1 VSSLD
6 YQAKKAYQVGMRWLT
21 GAFILASVSLGG
33 VWGYDWIKN
42 RPLTPTSAE
51 LVEVELDNVENKI
64 SAGGT
69 VELGG
74 QRTIKSPEEG
84 AVDRVLIKQGDRI
97 SSGQELIILRNPQR
111 ETILNKKQLEIQR
124 QEIIVERN
132 REKIEEAQQKLKT
145 AQVDYEQDLEDY
157 QQELASKQAI
167 QNLEID
173 KIQAQINRN
182 RQKLEEAKANLE
194 AAEAELENSEKLLER
209 GFIAQQET
217 DRQKQ
222 TVRESQASLRDAELE
237 LKNSK
242 IELETAQVRELEIQA
257 SVDSSPIFEA
267 EINLQEAQSVLKQ
280 SQSELERLKI
290 EYQEETLTLEN
301 NIVTAPI
308 DGVILNINVKPGDG
322 VNRSDELMT
331 LGDPNQELI
340 QLQLSTL
347 DAAQVKPN
355 QLARI
360 SVIGPNT
367 EVFTGRVQS
376 IGLQAR
382 SSANNNNSESS
393 GQATVPATIQLD
405 QPTKTLIP
413 GSAVSVEI
421 VLEERNNVVVLNTEL
436 IQRDGQSPYVWII
449 DSNNTAQKQPITLG
463 LEGLIQIEV
472 TSGLEAGDRVISP
485 SPDTPLEP
493 GIPITEASSTPTE
506 SNPQSSPR
514 RNRRRR

>member
-1 VSSLD
+1 MSSLD

-97 SSGQELIILRNPQR
+97 SSGQELMILRNPQR
-111 ETILNKKQLEIQR
+111 ETILNKKQLEIQK
-124 QEIIVERN
+124 QEILVERH
-132 REKIEEAQQKLKT
+132 REKIEEAEKKLRI
-145 AQVDYEQDLEDY
+145 AQADYEEDVEDY
-157 QQELASKQAI
+157 QEELASKQAI

-237 LKNSK
+237 LKNSQ
-242 IELETAQVRELEIQA
+242 IELETVQVREVEIQA

-267 EINLQEAQSVLKQ
+267 EINLQEAQSELKQ
-280 SQSELERLKI
+280 SQSDLERIKI

-347 DAAQVKPN
+347 DAAKVKPN
-355 QLARI
+355 QQARI

-367 EVFTGRVQS
+367 ETFTGRVQS

-382 SSANNNNSESS
+382 SAGNNNNSESS

-449 DSNNTAQKQPITLG
+449 DSNNTAQKQSITLG
-463 LEGLIQIEV
+463 LEGLIQVEV

-506 SNPQSSPR
+506 SNPESSPR

>member
-1 VSSLD
+1 
-6 YQAKKAYQVGMRWLT
+6 
-21 GAFILASVSLGG
+21 
-33 VWGYDWIKN
+33 
-42 RPLTPTSAE
+42 
-51 LVEVELDNVENKI
+51 
-64 SAGGT
+64 
-69 VELGG
+69 
-74 QRTIKSPEEG
+74 
-84 AVDRVLIKQGDRI
+84 VLIKQGDRI
-97 SSGQELIILRNPQR
+97 SSVQELIILRNPQR